1 MKPITANANFGG
13 YSLSE
18 RMKAS
23 FDDFTETF
31 GGKVFDV
38 YSQKGEIANTE
49 VIDNIAA
56 EIERLKSM

>member
-1 MKPITANANFGG
+1 
-13 YSLSE
+13 
-18 RMKAS
+18 MKAS

-31 GGKVFDV
+31 GGKVFVV